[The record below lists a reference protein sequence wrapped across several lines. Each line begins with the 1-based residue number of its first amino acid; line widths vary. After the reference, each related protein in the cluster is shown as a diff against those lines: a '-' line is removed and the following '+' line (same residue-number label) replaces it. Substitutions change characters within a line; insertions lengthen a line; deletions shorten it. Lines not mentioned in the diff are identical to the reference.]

1 MEAKELSSYAIKT
14 GPPNARDISGVI
26 VPGLAG
32 APQY

>member
-1 MEAKELSSYAIKT
+1 MEAEEISSDAIKT
-14 GPPNARDISGVI
+14 ARQNALEISGVI